1 MSLFGTS
8 PVITL
13 KNLIT
18 LIKSKRNEVLRLI
31 LLRIERN
38 QPLVVTFGWYSCNTK
53 SQRKKDKVSLR
64 IQESEK
70 MKIESQ
76 IYATR
81 DEIEEDLLKDSLL
94 FQLIEFKLKILS
106 EGKRRTRKDSGD
118 D

>member
-1 MSLFGTS
+1 MVQLQYKKPTEERQDDMST
-8 PVITL
+8 
-13 KNLIT
+13 
-18 LIKSKRNEVLRLI
+18 VLR
-31 LLRIERN
+31 
-38 QPLVVTFGWYSCNTK
+38 V
-53 SQRKKDKVSLR
+53 
-64 IQESEK
+64 QESEK
-70 MKIESQ
+70 MKIGSQ

>member
-1 MSLFGTS
+1 MSLR
-8 PVITL
+8 V
-13 KNLIT
+13 
-18 LIKSKRNEVLRLI
+18 
-31 LLRIERN
+31 
-38 QPLVVTFGWYSCNTK
+38 
-53 SQRKKDKVSLR
+53 
-64 IQESEK
+64 QESEK
-70 MKIESQ
+70 MKIGSQ